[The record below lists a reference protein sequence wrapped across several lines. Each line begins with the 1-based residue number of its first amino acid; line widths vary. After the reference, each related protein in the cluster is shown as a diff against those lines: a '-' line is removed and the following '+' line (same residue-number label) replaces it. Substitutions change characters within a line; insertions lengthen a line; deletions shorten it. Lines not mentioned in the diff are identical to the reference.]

1 MIITL
6 NVFYKATYA
15 VKHQHLYFQALS
27 YIAPTTLVCLFVCF
41 YLPAA
46 AFRKLK

>member
-27 YIAPTTLVCLFVCF
+27 YIAPTTLVCLFVFICQL
-41 YLPAA
+41 LP
-46 AFRKLK
+46 FGN